1 MTYRRSSTTT
11 GTFAS
16 RPTTA
21 PEGTMYYC
29 TDGPLK
35 FIMSG
40 GSWKPYLGSI
50 PLVTPPAASTFSLI
64 NAVLNTSFKDFRGG
78 LLFNG
83 DCAAG
88 TFFTA
93 KKTAPATPYSIT
105 AHFLPTWNSTT
116 NNIANLNYGTAG
128 ICWRQTSN
136 GNIHLGGVVFA
147 TTITGVYGTI
157 FRLLPASG
165 TGSSGITY
173 TNSTDFN
180 FPPQISQLSN
190 HGVWI
195 KGTDDG
201 TNRIVSISGDG
212 SLFKPVY
219 SVARAT
225 SVTPDEVGIV
235 VGNYAT
241 AGQTINPTTLFTSVE
256 IV

>member
-16 RPTTA
+16 RPTSA
-21 PEGTMYYC
+21 PEGAMFHC

-50 PLVTPPAASTFSLI
+50 PLVTPPAENTWSLI
-64 NAVLNTSFKDFRGG
+64 NATSGGTFKDFRGG
-78 LLFNG
+78 LLFDG
-83 DCAAG
+83 DCSAG
-88 TFFTA
+88 TMLVA

-105 AHFLPTWNSTT
+105 AHFLPTWHSST
-116 NNIANLNYGTAG
+116 NNVASMNYATAG

-136 GNIHLGGVVFA
+136 GNIHLGGVVTA
-147 TTITGVYGTI
+147 TTITGIYGTI
-157 FRLLPASG
+157 FRLLTASG

-173 TNSTDFN
+173 GNSTDFN
-180 FPPQISQLSN
+180 FPNQLHQLSN

-195 KGTDDG
+195 RGTDDG
-201 TNRIVSISGDG
+201 VNRIVYISGDG
-212 SLFKPVY
+212 SSFKPIY
-219 SVARAT
+219 SVARTT
-225 SVTPDEVGIV
+225 SVTPDEVGLV

-256 IV
+256 IA

>member
-21 PEGTMYYC
+21 PEGAMFHC

-50 PLVTPPAASTFSLI
+50 PLVTPPVANTWSLI
-64 NAVLNTSFKDFRGG
+64 NATLDTTFKDWRGG
-78 LLFNG
+78 LLFDG
-83 DCAAG
+83 DCASG
-88 TFFTA
+88 SMFVA

-105 AHFLPTWNSTT
+105 VHFLPTWHSATSGVAS
-116 NNIANLNYGTAG
+116 INYGTAG
-128 ICWRQTSN
+128 ICWRQISN
-136 GNIHLGGVVFA
+136 GYLHLGGLVTA
-147 TTITGVYGTI
+147 TSITGVYGTI
-157 FRLLPASG
+157 FRQLPASG
-165 TGSSGITY
+165 TGPSGITY
-173 TNSTDFN
+173 TNGTDIS
-180 FPPQISQLSN
+180 FPNQLHQLSN
-190 HGVWI
+190 YGVWVR
-195 KGTDDG
+195 GTDDG

-212 SLFKPVY
+212 STFKPVY
-219 SVARAT
+219 SVTRLT

>member
-1 MTYRRSSTTT
+1 MTYRRSSATT

-21 PEGTMYYC
+21 PEGAMFHC

-50 PLVTPPAASTFSLI
+50 PLITPPAASTWSLI
-64 NAVLNTSFKDFRGG
+64 NATLNTTFMDWRGG
-78 LLFNG
+78 LLFDG
-83 DCAAG
+83 DCTTG
-88 TFFTA
+88 TMLVA
-93 KKTAPATPYSIT
+93 KIAAPATPYSIT

-116 NNIANLNYGTAG
+116 NNIGSLNYGTAG
-128 ICWRQTSN
+128 ICWRQISN
-136 GNIHLGGVVFA
+136 GNLHLGGVVTA
-147 TTITGVYGTI
+147 TSITGVYGTI

-180 FPPQISQLSN
+180 FPNQLHQQSN

-195 KGTDDG
+195 RGTDDG

-212 SLFKPVY
+212 SVFKPVY
-219 SVARAT
+219 SVTRTT

-241 AGQTINPTTLFTSVE
+241 AGQTINPTTFFTSVQ
-256 IV
+256 VG